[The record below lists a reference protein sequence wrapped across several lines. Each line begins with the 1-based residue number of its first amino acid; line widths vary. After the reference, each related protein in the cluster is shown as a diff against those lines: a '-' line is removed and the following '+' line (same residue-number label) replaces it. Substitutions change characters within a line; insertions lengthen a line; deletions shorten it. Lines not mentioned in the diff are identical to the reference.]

1 MLGRIEEIV
10 DNSVII
16 KLAINI
22 NQQPSLIN
30 LHVVFEDG
38 TNRKIVAEIV
48 NVNQTQMVANIVGEI
63 IGDSFEPGS
72 SYKPSFKAV
81 VRLIKDQELALIYGS
96 SELKFGYS
104 NF

>member
-38 TNRKIVAEIV
+38 TNKKIVAEIV

-63 IGDSFEPGS
+63 VGDTFEPGS

-81 VRLIKDQELALIYGS
+81 GGTERLKKYLIANLRREVKKY
-96 SELKFGYS
+96 L
-104 NF
+104 